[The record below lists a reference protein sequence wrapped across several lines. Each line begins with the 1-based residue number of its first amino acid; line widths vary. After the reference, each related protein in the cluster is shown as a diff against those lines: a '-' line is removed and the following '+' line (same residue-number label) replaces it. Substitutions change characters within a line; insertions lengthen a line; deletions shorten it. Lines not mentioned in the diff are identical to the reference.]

1 MYLNTL
7 PNIGSWPFLS
17 VVGLAE
23 LYPKGPNSIE
33 TASFCLSTNDVT
45 CRRPSIMYYVCPTPA
60 DPVRRCIHHSQKGFL
75 PKTGTG
81 LSTQPA
87 GLDLSLN
94 LDYHPGG
101 TLQVSYGY
109 VSSAGSI
116 SSWGHFGYGLYGV
129 TGCVLPFLVE
139 YSTSRA
145 DEKFQD
151 ELMAIANCKTRH
163 HLFAP

>member
-1 MYLNTL
+1 
-7 PNIGSWPFLS
+7 
-17 VVGLAE
+17 
-23 LYPKGPNSIE
+23 
-33 TASFCLSTNDVT
+33 
-45 CRRPSIMYYVCPTPA
+45 MYYVCPTPA

-81 LSTQPA
+81 LSTQPT
-87 GLDLSLN
+87 GLDLVWICRLIWIITLVERYKSRRAMYHQ
-94 LDYHPGG
+94 LD
-101 TLQVSYGY
+101 LSQ
-109 VSSAGSI
+109 AGDI
-116 SSWGHFGYGLYGV
+116 FGYGLYGV